1 MSSTTKEIKYKN
13 VPLLN
18 LIKIGTYDTQ
28 RQDQMSLKNLT
39 YYTGGNYLMLK
50 YMRSLI
56 GTILGGS
63 ANLCNFDKLP
73 YSLIRDLSICN
84 FIYRYSISNTKI

>member
-1 MSSTTKEIKYKN
+1 
-13 VPLLN
+13 
-18 LIKIGTYDTQ
+18 
-28 RQDQMSLKNLT
+28 
-39 YYTGGNYLMLK
+39 MLK

-56 GTILGGS
+56 GTIIGGS